1 MDAKAGPEGVCG
13 RVVLDELGP
22 IWLQHSRTKQMA
34 REEAFGDHHTRWN
47 IVPRSTPPLDD
58 LMH

>member
-1 MDAKAGPEGVCG
+1 M
-13 RVVLDELGP
+13 RVDVWFWTSSALFGYNK
-22 IWLQHSRTKQMA
+22 HSRTKQMA
-34 REEAFGDHHTRWN
+34 PEEAFGDHHTRWN